1 MKWSDSYATGIL
13 RIDEQHKMIFQFAG
27 DFREALDEGRG
38 EGVAALL
45 KSLGLYIRTH
55 FGFEEQC
62 MERLRCPV
70 AALNK
75 DAHARFKS
83 TLMTF
88 DDRYAAAGFNQDDA
102 RALVDTI

>member
-1 MKWSDSYATGIL
+1 MKWSDSYATGIP

-27 DFREALDEGRG
+27 DFRDALEEGRG
-38 EGVAALL
+38 EGVYGTLL

-62 MERLRCPV
+62 MERFRCPV

-75 DAHARFKS
+75 EAHAQVAESFA
-83 TLMTF
+83 TF
-88 DDRYAAAGFNQDDA
+88 EARYATG
-102 RALVDTI
+102 